1 MSAISIF
8 YFVLEAGVQEVVTLN
23 NGDVSECTSRDAVRL
38 IVGED
43 QWDMLLQFFL
53 TTSLAL
59 LKSSVRKAPSKSMA
73 MSNFP
78 NLIL

>member
-23 NGDVSECTSRDAVRL
+23 NGYVSECTSRDAVRL

-53 TTSLAL
+53 DNIFGPFEVLSKKGSLQVNGYVQF
-59 LKSSVRKAPSKSMA
+59 S
-73 MSNFP
+73 
-78 NLIL
+78 